1 MARVSEVPFAR
12 LQAVL
17 GIFSGPPFQW
27 ILSALVWVSELTHLL
42 MMMISSEDQ
51 DFVYPGAT

>member
-17 GIFSGPPFQW
+17 GIFSGLPFQW

-42 MMMISSEDQ
+42 MMISSEDQ